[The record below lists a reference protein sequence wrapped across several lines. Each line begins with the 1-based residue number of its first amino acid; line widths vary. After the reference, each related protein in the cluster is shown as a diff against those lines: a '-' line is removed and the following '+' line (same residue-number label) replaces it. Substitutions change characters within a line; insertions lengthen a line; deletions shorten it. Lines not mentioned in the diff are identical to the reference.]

1 MTAADPDGP
10 GSGTYRTPGKM
21 KMFLR
26 GLTRACPACG
36 ERRLFRWGLA
46 MVEDCPRCRLHF
58 ERIEGHWLGAVGMNT
73 IVTFGLLFIV
83 MGVSLY
89 LAYPDFALLPLLGV
103 NIGVALFVP
112 LLFHGSSRTT
122 WTAIDLMMRPL
133 EAHEVDWTQVR
144 P

>member
-1 MTAADPDGP
+1 MISGGASSSGP
-10 GSGTYRTPGKM
+10 YRAPKGK
-21 KMFLR
+21 KMLTR
-26 GLTRACPACG
+26 GMTRACPVCG
-36 ERRLFRWGLA
+36 QRGLFRWGLV

-73 IVTFGLLFIV
+73 IVTFGVLFVV

-89 LAYPDFALLPLLGV
+89 VGYPEFPLLPLLAV
-103 NIGVALFVP
+103 NIGVALLVP
-112 LLFHGSSRTT
+112 LLFHGSSRTS